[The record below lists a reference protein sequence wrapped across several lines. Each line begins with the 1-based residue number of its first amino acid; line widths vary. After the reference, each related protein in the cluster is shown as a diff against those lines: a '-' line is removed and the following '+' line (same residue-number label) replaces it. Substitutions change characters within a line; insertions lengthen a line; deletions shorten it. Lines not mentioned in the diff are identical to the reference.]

1 MAPVSR
7 GAARRGE
14 RSQPVTSVE
23 VEVRNESGLHAR
35 PAAAFV
41 RTAIGFSSIVRL
53 ENVTLGR
60 PAANAKSLVGVL
72 GSAVE
77 KGHRVRI
84 SAEGSDER
92 AAVDTLSSWLGMSDT
107 GGRAGDVE

>member
-1 MAPVSR
+1 M
-7 GAARRGE
+7 
-14 RSQPVTSVE
+14 TSVE
-23 VEVRNESGLHAR
+23 VEVRNELGLHAR

-41 RTAIGFSSIVRL
+41 RAAIGFSSVVRL
-53 ENVTLGR
+53 ENVTLGTR
-60 PAANAKSLVGVL
+60 AANAKSLVGVL

-92 AAVDTLSSWLGMSDT
+92 RAVDTLGSLLLGMRGT
-107 GGRAGDVE
+107 GGKAGDVQ

>member
-1 MAPVSR
+1 M
-7 GAARRGE
+7 
-14 RSQPVTSVE
+14 TSVE

-41 RTAIGFSSIVRL
+41 RTAIGFSSVVRV

-84 SAEGSDER
+84 SAEGSDEKG
-92 AAVDTLSSWLGMSDT
+92 AVDALGSLLLAMSGT
-107 GGRAGDVE
+107 GGEAGDAQ